1 MAAGIDPVG
10 NRPQP
15 KAERPVKSGAPT
27 FGECAD
33 QHIGLNE
40 KGAQQQT
47 SRAMGDDLAQVR
59 RANPLQAGQRD
70 HDRRRA
76 GGSHADLERQ
86 A

>member
-27 FGECAD
+27 FGDCAD

-40 KGAQQQT
+40 
-47 SRAMGDDLAQVR
+47 
-59 RANPLQAGQRD
+59 
-70 HDRRRA
+70 
-76 GGSHADLERQ
+76 GGGTASITRNG
-86 A
+86 